1 MLSNYDKQRLGEYLG
16 EQADVLAAFLF
27 GSVAR
32 GADRPD
38 SDLDIA
44 VLLEH
49 AEEVTPL
56 RAATLLSAVM
66 AIAGRDDVDL
76 VVLNSAT
83 PLLKHRI
90 ARDGEVLYAR
100 SNTDVAEFVIRAM
113 SEFVDTQPLRD
124 LQREQMHRRLR
135 ESQARQS

>member
-49 AEEVTPL
+49 AEEITPL
-56 RAATLLSAVM
+56 RAATLLSEVM

-76 VVLNSAT
+76 VILNSAT
-83 PLLKHRI
+83 PPAEAPYRPGWRGAVRPEQHRCCRVRHP
-90 ARDGEVLYAR
+90 RDELVR
-100 SNTDVAEFVIRAM
+100 
-113 SEFVDTQPLRD
+113 
-124 LQREQMHRRLR
+124 
-135 ESQARQS
+135 